1 MKAVIKEAKLLHVDD
16 VWKGHKPQGLG
27 FSDTDVIIVTVQ
39 EKGGKEL
46 FEQDF
51 YCRLKA
57 DGTLAHSITRRSEKR
72 QRELQAFIRKYVSK
86 EEGYNVKAKIGGW
99 KGKEV
104 ELEKVGG
111 VYIIKI

>member
-1 MKAVIKEAKLLHVDD
+1 MKAAIKKAKLLRISD
-16 VWKGHKPQGLG
+16 VWPGHKPKGLS
-27 FSDTDVIIVTVQ
+27 FSDTDVIIISWIKDG
-39 EKGGKEL
+39 ER

-72 QRELQAFIRKYVSK
+72 QGDMQAFIRKYVSK
-86 EEGYNVKAKIGGW
+86 EKGYNVRARIGEW

-104 ELEKVGG
+104 ELEKVDG

>member
-1 MKAVIKEAKLLHVDD
+1 MKAVIRVAKLLHVDD
-16 VWKGHKPQGLG
+16 AWKGHKPQGLG

-57 DGTLAHSITRRSEKR
+57 DGSLAHSITRRSEKR
-72 QRELQAFIRKYVSK
+72 QRELQAFISRYISK
-86 EEGYNVKAKIGGW
+86 EKRYNVKARIGEW
-99 KGKEV
+99 KGKDV
-104 ELEKVGG
+104 AIEKVDG